1 MDVSCTDQMNKYT
14 TLLIADFLR
23 VLVKMYKTLD
33 RAVLATLLYGPFYI
47 LAGLV

>member
-1 MDVSCTDQMNKYT
+1 MDVSSTKYT

-33 RAVLATLLYGPFYI
+33 RATLLYVPFYI